1 MSGSEGTTA
10 DSVLKLL
17 EEQHNKYK
25 YMEYNLST
33 KKNRCCIFYNLIGHI
48 LLLSTIFFIN
58 CRLKSQ
64 IPELKSSLNLI
75 NYLETIKACFVS
87 S

>member
-1 MSGSEGTTA
+1 MSGSEGATA

-33 KKNRCCIFYNLIGHI
+33 KKNRCCIFCNLIGHI
-48 LLLSTIFFIN
+48 LLSITFFIN
-58 CRLKSQ
+58 YRLKSQ